1 MVYKAVRVTLASYP
15 VPQLI
20 EYGVKLFCA
29 MLSACT
35 SFDIFFFTISYICS
49 VHSMYVCGSFVFCYF
64 FILQGAVITRDRD
77 KAIDTW
83 RYVSVYM
90 YKSFKTHQSALK
102 INTW

>member
-1 MVYKAVRVTLASYP
+1 
-15 VPQLI
+15 
-20 EYGVKLFCA
+20 
-29 MLSACT
+29 
-35 SFDIFFFTISYICS
+35 
-49 VHSMYVCGSFVFCYF
+49 MYVCGSFVFCYF

-90 YKSFKTHQSALK
+90 YKNFKTHQSALK